1 MKPMLGYPYG
11 WLIGAGLFFL
21 LIVIMLLSPLTVNGW
36 AKRVGQDDRAGL
48 HVHGLF
54 GMLHYKWELPVI
66 RLKGFAIELKREL
79 NKETPVGQ
87 NEDTSTKQVDKDTI
101 MYIISELKQ
110 FLWATDQLLKWA
122 KMTARH
128 IRLTEWK
135 WRTALGTDD
144 VVWTAMLVGAVWSVK
159 TTFLGVLSQFLRL
172 QAEPQMNVE
181 PLYNQNQF
189 STDWEMKAEMRLGT
203 IVFSAIVLVYRI
215 VKVRGIRGSFSF
227 WQRRGWSKPSAKP
240 STNAS

>member
-1 MKPMLGYPYG
+1 MLGYPYG

-21 LIVIMLLSPLTVNGW
+21 LIVIMLLSPLTVRGW
-36 AKRVGQDDRAGL
+36 AKRAGQDDRAGL

-54 GMLHYKWELPVI
+54 GMLNYKWELPVF
-66 RLKGFAIELKREL
+66 RLKGFAIEFKREL
-79 NKETPVGQ
+79 NKETPTDQ
-87 NEDTSTKQVDKDTI
+87 NEDVSTKHVNKETI
-101 MYIISELKQ
+101 MRGIEEFKE
-110 FLWATDQLLKWA
+110 FLRATDQLLKWA
-122 KMTARH
+122 RMTASH

-144 VVWTAMLVGAVWSVK
+144 VVWTAMLVGTVWSIK

-172 QAEPQMNVE
+172 QAEPQMEVE
-181 PLYNQNQF
+181 PLYNQNKF
-189 STDWEMKAEMRLGT
+189 STDWEMKAEMKLGT
-203 IVFSAIVLVYRI
+203 VVLSAIVLIYRI

-227 WQRRGWSKPSAKP
+227 WHRRGLFRPSTKP